1 MGSTYLDYTIEIPEL
16 NAQGGGSSLD
26 LGSIESGQNQP
37 VVILL
42 GWGGCSDKNLSKYS
56 AIYAN
61 RGCTVIRYTAPWPS
75 VFFSESLGIPALRTP
90 AKKLLELLFDYE
102 IEKKPVL
109 FHVFSNGGAMLYRY
123 IAELIHSHRQFSHLQ
138 VAGTIF
144 DSAPGRQNLP
154 GAVRALS
161 SVLAPR
167 NAALRLLLLCAFVV
181 VVAVF
186 RILLYPATRYVHASH
201 YDALRAEASRWPELY
216 LYSKADRI
224 ILAGDVEAMV
234 RARLDRRVLVRAV
247 DFTSSAHVQHFREY
261 PTYYASLCLSFM
273 RDCVGG

>member
-1 MGSTYLDYTIEIPEL
+1 SASSRRAFLVFWFCLSGSSSDPGSTE
-16 NAQGGGSSLD
+16 SS
-26 LGSIESGQNQP
+26 QNRP

-61 RGCTVIRYTAPWPS
+61 R
-75 VFFSESLGIPALRTP
+75 
-90 AKKLLELLFDYE
+90 KLLELLFDYE

-123 IAELIHSHRQFSHLQ
+123 IAELIHSHRQFSHLR

-144 DSAPGRQNLP
+144 DSAPGRRNLT

-161 SVLAPR
+161 TVLAPR

-186 RILLYPATRYVHASH
+186 RILLYPATRYLHASH

-224 ILAGDVEAMV
+224 VPAGDVEAMV

-247 DFTSSAHVQHFREY
+247 DFTSSAHVRHLRDY
-261 PTYYASLCLSFM
+261 PTYYAGLCLSFM